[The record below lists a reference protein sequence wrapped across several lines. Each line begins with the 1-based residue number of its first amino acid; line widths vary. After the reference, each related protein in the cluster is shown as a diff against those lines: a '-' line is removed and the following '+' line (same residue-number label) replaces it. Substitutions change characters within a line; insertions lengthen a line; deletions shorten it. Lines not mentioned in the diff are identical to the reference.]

1 MPVVRVRGSNPWVPR
16 PRPSQKGA
24 GMCSMRPPAAHEV
37 RLSTGP
43 WCRSLVHPLVSGR
56 RGRKWVRSPPSCQP
70 RWVTG
75 SEDSQ
80 GAGISDLDPP
90 FAPPDRLHAAPSSSS
105 RACSTMTASWTSATA
120 AAKMAQGAQQHPTY
134 GRGLCRFSRP
144 FQAPEPQITQT
155 EALEALGR
163 NLPRENTGQRGQNP
177 EGQSRQIF
185 RPLNSWI
192 SVLEGRWRTESGCL
206 ELARPR
212 KLIKVLAKPRL
223 VQPLPAVPLSP
234 APRKLVWR
242 SS

>member
-1 MPVVRVRGSNPWVPR
+1 MDILPLSKNELYLAVDSAGLWGSQRVPVVRVRGSNPWVPR

-43 WCRSLVHPLVSGR
+43 WHRSLVHPLVSGR

-75 SEDSQ
+75 SESSQ

-144 FQAPEPQITQT
+144 TYGRGLCRFVGTRCSIAKGVRF
-155 EALEALGR
+155 LLG
-163 NLPRENTGQRGQNP
+163 TDH
-177 EGQSRQIF
+177 
-185 RPLNSWI
+185 
-192 SVLEGRWRTESGCL
+192 VVHC
-206 ELARPR
+206 
-212 KLIKVLAKPRL
+212 
-223 VQPLPAVPLSP
+223 
-234 APRKLVWR
+234 
-242 SS
+242 

>member
-37 RLSTGP
+37 RYRAAAA
-43 WCRSLVHPLVSGR
+43 CHPDQYLVSGR

-75 SEDSQ
+75 SESSQ

-120 AAKMAQGAQQHPTY
+120 AAKMAQGAQPHPTY
-134 GRGLCRFSRP
+134 GRGLRRIFPNLFMHLSIKLLIRTLLRRLAPFHPLETLAGGAKSGGSISEEIADLSTLGISSCR
-144 FQAPEPQITQT
+144 
-155 EALEALGR
+155 
-163 NLPRENTGQRGQNP
+163 
-177 EGQSRQIF
+177 
-185 RPLNSWI
+185 
-192 SVLEGRWRTESGCL
+192 
-206 ELARPR
+206 
-212 KLIKVLAKPRL
+212 
-223 VQPLPAVPLSP
+223 AVGGPT
-234 APRKLVWR
+234 
-242 SS
+242 